1 MTVMQKKDEN
11 GDKVVAL
18 SGRRTKAKFLRQ
30 AKALEAMM
38 EQYEEN
44 FESYVRI
51 HRLVYG
57 CDPKLEDISDKWD
70 EEE

>member
-1 MTVMQKKDEN
+1 MQKRDN

-18 SGRRTKAKFLRQ
+18 SRRRTKAKFERQ
-30 AKALEAMM
+30 VKALEAMM

-44 FESYVRI
+44 YKSYVRI

-57 CDPKLEDISDKWD
+57 CDPELEDISDKWD
-70 EEE
+70 DEDD